1 MLLAKTILYM
11 PAGLKNAH
19 ISETAAYA
27 DPITRAHALTM
38 ATCDVTFPVSPLL
51 PELHFAL
58 IKCCGGQG
66 HPFA

>member
-1 MLLAKTILYM
+1 MMPAMTILYM
-11 PAGLKNAH
+11 LFGLKNAH
-19 ISETAAYA
+19 LSETAAYA
-27 DPITRAHALTM
+27 NPITRAYALTI
-38 ATCDVTFPVSPLL
+38 ATRDVTLPISPLS